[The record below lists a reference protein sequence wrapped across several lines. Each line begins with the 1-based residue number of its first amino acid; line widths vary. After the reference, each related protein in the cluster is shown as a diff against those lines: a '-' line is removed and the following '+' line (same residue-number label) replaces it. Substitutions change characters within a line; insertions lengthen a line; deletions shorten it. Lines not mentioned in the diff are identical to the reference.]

1 MKTENIS
8 AVDLIDAKVYN
19 NDPLYKLTLKLTN
32 IASEVQSISNVA
44 KKPEYKNESFS
55 ADLIAE
61 WMDEI
66 QERIQ
71 TQLNNVIENS

>member
-44 KKPEYKNESFS
+44 KHPDFKDKTFS
-55 ADLIAE
+55 AGLIAD
-61 WMDEI
+61 WMDKI
-66 QERIQ
+66 QNQIQ
-71 TQLNNVIENS
+71 TELKNVIENS